1 MYVQYKDLQYTVVI
15 QVQTTNSEICKQCL
29 IKTEPTL
36 LLLLPLFSILI
47 FVEPGKCSPVTPDQ
61 TSYPKSKTRNY
72 GPGFL
77 ACFLQ
82 TGCPSSHSNNK
93 IKTLKAK

>member
-15 QVQTTNSEICKQCL
+15 QAQTTNSEIRKQCL
-29 IKTEPTL
+29 IKTKL

-47 FVEPGKCSPVTPDQ
+47 FVEPGKCSTVTPNQ

-72 GPGFL
+72 GTGFL

-82 TGCPSSHSNNK
+82 TGRPSSHSNNK
-93 IKTLKAK
+93 TKALKAE